1 MIKEI
6 TELNFMGYHLEQVK
20 NTGWKI
26 VLNDVEFLFPTMQDA
41 QAACK
46 KFRDIVKENRGK
58 VIATVTEKDNSQ
70 RDLLRHLENAKA
82 ALDNNHLLEAKLILS
97 SLIEDTKEATK

>member
-6 TELNFMGYHLEQVK
+6 TELNFMGFRLEYIK

-26 VLNDVEFLFPTMQDA
+26 VLNDVEYLFPTMQDA

-46 KFRDIVKENRGK
+46 QFRDIVKQNGGK
-58 VIATVTEKDNSQ
+58 EIK
-70 RDLLRHLENAKA
+70 
-82 ALDNNHLLEAKLILS
+82 
-97 SLIEDTKEATK
+97 

>member
-6 TELNFMGYHLEQVK
+6 TELDFMGFHLEHVK
-20 NTGWKI
+20 NAGWKI

-41 QAACK
+41 QMACR

-58 VIATVTEKDNSQ
+58 IVVTEKDNSQ

-82 ALDNNHLLEAKLILS
+82 ALDGNHLLEAKLILA
-97 SLIEDTKEATK
+97 SLIEATKEETK